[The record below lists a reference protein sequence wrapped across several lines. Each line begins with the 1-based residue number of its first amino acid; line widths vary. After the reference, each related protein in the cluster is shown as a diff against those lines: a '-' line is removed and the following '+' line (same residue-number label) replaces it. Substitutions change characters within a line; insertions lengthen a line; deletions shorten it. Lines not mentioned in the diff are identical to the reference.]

1 MALALR
7 PLLND
12 SSMKSRYG
20 SQTLAVASLP
30 LSGSVDTSLAGFE
43 SGGAE
48 SCGGVGAAVGAAGVA
63 DVANSAPKSGDTSL
77 AGFAAGRRLPQPPGG
92 RTAMPAALR
101 YAL

>member
-12 SSMKSRYG
+12 SSMKSRCG
-20 SQTLAVASLP
+20 SQTLAVAFRP
-30 LSGSVDTSLAGFE
+30 LVGSVDTSLAGFE

-48 SCGGVGAAVGAAGVA
+48 SCAVVSAEVGAAGVA
-63 DVANSAPKSGDTSL
+63 GVTDSAPKSGDTSL
-77 AGFAAGRRLPQPPGG
+77 AGFDAGWRLPQPPGG

-101 YAL
+101 